1 MTGDTTD
8 GAGGAGRAGRRQGA
22 PRGRTE
28 QANALASFVLEVTGG
43 VTLRELA
50 DRYHVGKTMWGEYRS
65 GQKLVPL
72 DLLERLVAD
81 RTPDGATRDSRTRTA
96 RQLHA
101 AAVDAA
107 AGPPAG
113 PVEPPAPAPEPASEP
128 ASEPGPS
135 PGPSPVPRRRRHR
148 HRLAVAAT
156 VTAAVA
162 TVAFLLLIALLP
174 SGKKDISAG
183 GPLPSGAS
191 PDGSPPVRAAPLTG
205 PGVFAIGPD
214 GDGVFRW
221 DGPGAADWTRI
232 GDTAKRLWAGPAGL
246 FATGVRGDGLFA
258 YGGSPGRWHQVGEPG
273 ADFAISGTRVYRL
286 AADRGSVH
294 VWDGRGTSWTW
305 VGGPARRLFGGGPGL
320 FATNPKDGRIFK
332 YAGRPG
338 EWEFVGTAGADFAL
352 TDRHLYGLTP
362 DRAMVTRWLA
372 PETRDAEEKWTWAA
386 GPAGALFAG
395 TAGLFSTDLTGTRLR
410 HYAQNAWHD
419 IGPAGAEV
427 RVAGREVFVLTD
439 DRSSVRR
446 WDPRT
451 DTWTHV
457 GGPAQTLAV
466 TTPRTAP

>member
-1 MTGDTTD
+1 MTGGGTTD
-8 GAGGAGRAGRRQGA
+8 GAGSAGRAGRRQGA

-28 QANALASFVLEVTGG
+28 QANALASFVLEVTDG

-50 DRYHVGKTMWGEYRS
+50 ERYHVGKTMWGEYRS

-81 RTPDGATRDSRTRTA
+81 RTPDEATRVSRTRTA
-96 RQLHA
+96 RRLHA
-101 AAVDAA
+101 AAVGAAAVVTVADAA
-107 AGPPAG
+107 AGAPG
-113 PVEPPAPAPEPASEP
+113 PAPEPGA
-128 ASEPGPS
+128 PGTVPS
-135 PGPSPVPRRRRHR
+135 PPTDRAPRRRRHR
-148 HRLAVAAT
+148 LAVGAT

-162 TVAFLLLIALLP
+162 VVALLLLVALLP
-174 SGKKDISAG
+174 SGDENISAG
-183 GPLPSGAS
+183 GKPPSGGAS
-191 PDGSPPVRAAPLTG
+191 RDGSPPVPAAPLTG
-205 PGVFAIGPD
+205 TGVFAIGPD
-214 GDGVFRW
+214 GDGVLQW
-221 DGPGAADWTRI
+221 DGPGAGDWTRI

-258 YGGSPGRWHQVGEPG
+258 YGGSPGRWHQVGEAG

-286 AADRGSVH
+286 APDRGSVH

-305 VGGPARRLFGGGPGL
+305 VGGPASRLYGGGPGL

-372 PETRDAEEKWTWAA
+372 PETPDADERWTWAA

-395 TAGLFSTDLTGTRLR
+395 AAGLFSTDPTGTRLR
-410 HYAQNAWHD
+410 HYAKNAWHD

-439 DRSSVRR
+439 DRTSVRR

-451 DTWTHV
+451 GTWTRV
-457 GGPAQTLAV
+457 GGPAGTLAV
-466 TTPRTAP
+466 TVPRAGP